1 MLAAPAVLGPASA
14 GGVRAGGLRLFNPC
28 LDASLPEP
36 LASHEIVARAFDG
49 IDPAKVIDA
58 HVHLLGDDRG
68 VNGTA
73 DRVGRTG
80 GETGGTGAAGEGRG
94 TVAGNGTSGGAG
106 MEGDG
111 GDGDSGDGDSGD
123 GGGGDGDSGD
133 GGGGDGDSGDGGGGD
148 GAWIGEQMRSPLRNP
163 LQYAR
168 YRFFLNA
175 SCVRRRDE
183 DPSAAFLDRLLACH
197 RATAPGFRL
206 MLLAFDQVHDAGG
219 RARPET
225 SAFHVPNAHARAVAA
240 RYPDEIE
247 WAASVHPYRSD
258 AVQALDAAVAGGARA
273 VKWLPNAMGID
284 PAAPRCDRFYEAL
297 ARHRL
302 PLLTHGGEE
311 RAVRGAAAHGF
322 GNPLR
327 LRRALD
333 HGVRV
338 IVAHCASLGTGVDLD
353 AGPDGPTVPNLD
365 LFARL
370 MDDPRYE
377 PLLMG
382 DVSALT
388 LANRFPVALRTV
400 LERTEWHGRLLNGSD
415 YPLPGAPALFDLD
428 RMAEHGFLAA
438 DAVPVLEAIQD
449 HNPLMFDFVLKRTVS
464 RQGAHFSPR
473 VFETA
478 RHLEPA
484 AGR

>member
-49 IDPAKVIDA
+49 IDPTKVIDA
-58 HVHLLGDDRG
+58 HVHLLGDDGEASRAG
-68 VNGTA
+68 GRVGGNGGGGTSGIGG
-73 DRVGRTG
+73 RVGRTG
-80 GETGGTGAAGEGRG
+80 GETGGTGADGEGRG
-94 TVAGNGTSGGAG
+94 TVAGDGTSAGAG
-106 MEGDG
+106 M
-111 GDGDSGDGDSGD
+111 
-123 GGGGDGDSGD
+123 
-133 GGGGDGDSGDGGGGD
+133 DGGGGD

-168 YRFFLNA
+168 YRLFLNA
-175 SCVRRRDE
+175 SCVRRGDE

-240 RYPDEIE
+240 CYPDEIE
-247 WAASVHPYRSD
+247 WAASVHPYRAD

-284 PAAPRCDRFYEAL
+284 PASPECDRFYEAL

-353 AGPDGPTVPNLD
+353 AGPDGPAVPNLD

-377 PLLMG
+377 HLLMG

-388 LANRFPVALRTV
+388 LANRFPGALRTV
-400 LERTEWHGRLLNGSD
+400 LERTDWHGRLLNGSD
-415 YPLPGAPALFDLD
+415 YPLPGVPALFDLD

-438 DAVPVLEAIQD
+438 DAVPALEAIQD

-464 RQGAHFSPR
+464 RQGARFAPR

-478 RHLEPA
+478 RHLDPA
-484 AGR
+484 AGQ

>member
-1 MLAAPAVLGPASA
+1 MLAAPVVLGPVSARGVQA
-14 GGVRAGGLRLFNPC
+14 GGFRLLNPC
-28 LDASLPEP
+28 LDATLPP
-36 LASHEIVARAFDG
+36 SLASHEIVARAFDG
-49 IDPAKVIDA
+49 IDPTKVIDA

-68 VNGTA
+68 AVGA
-73 DRVGRTG
+73 GGRTG
-80 GETGGTGAAGEGRG
+80 GAGNTDGGANGAGDEASGIGGAA
-94 TVAGNGTSGGAG
+94 SGAHA
-106 MEGDG
+106 DG
-111 GDGDSGDGDSGD
+111 GSRGADIGADAGIDAAAS
-123 GGGGDGDSGD
+123 
-133 GGGGDGDSGDGGGGD
+133 

-163 LQYAR
+163 LQYVR
-168 YRFFLNA
+168 YRIFLNA
-175 SCVRRRDE
+175 SCVRRDDE
-183 DPSAAFLDRLLACH
+183 DPGAAFLDRLLSCH

-219 RARPET
+219 QARPET
-225 SAFHVPNAHARAVAA
+225 SAFHVPNAYARAVAA

-247 WAASVHPYRSD
+247 WAASVHPYRTD
-258 AVQALDAAVAGGARA
+258 AVPALDAAVAGGARA

-284 PAAPRCDRFYEAL
+284 PASPGCDRFYEAL

-311 RAVRGAAAHGF
+311 RAVRGAGVHGF

-333 HGVRV
+333 HRVRV
-338 IVAHCASLGTGVDLD
+338 IVAHCASLGAGVDLD
-353 AGPDGPTVPNLD
+353 AGPGGPSVPNLD

-377 PLLMG
+377 HLLMG

-388 LANRFPVALRTV
+388 QANRFPRALGTI
-400 LERTEWHGRLLNGSD
+400 LERTEWHDRLLNGSD
-415 YPLPGAPALFDLD
+415 YPLPGVPALYDLE

-449 HNPLMFDFVLKRTVS
+449 HNPLLFDFVLKRTVG
-464 RQGAHFSPR
+464 RHGARLSPR

-478 RHLEPA
+478 RHLDPP

>member
-1 MLAAPAVLGPASA
+1 MLAAPVVLGPVSAHGVHA
-14 GGVRAGGLRLFNPC
+14 GGFRLLNPC
-28 LDASLPEP
+28 LDATLPP
-36 LASHEIVARAFDG
+36 SLASHEIVARAFDG
-49 IDPAKVIDA
+49 IDPTKVIDA

-68 VNGTA
+68 A
-73 DRVGRTG
+73 VGAGSRTG
-80 GETGGTGAAGEGRG
+80 GAGNTDGGANGAGDEASGIDGAA
-94 TVAGNGTSGGAG
+94 SGAHA
-106 MEGDG
+106 GDG
-111 GDGDSGDGDSGD
+111 SRGADIGANAGIDAAASGP
-123 GGGGDGDSGD
+123 
-133 GGGGDGDSGDGGGGD
+133 
-148 GAWIGEQMRSPLRNP
+148 WIGEQMRSPLRNP
-163 LQYAR
+163 LQYVR
-168 YRFFLNA
+168 YRIFLNA
-175 SCVRRRDE
+175 SCVRRDDE
-183 DPSAAFLDRLLACH
+183 DPGAAFLDRLLSCH

-219 RARPET
+219 QARPET
-225 SAFHVPNAHARAVAA
+225 SAFHVPNAYARAVAA

-247 WAASVHPYRSD
+247 WAASVHPYRAD
-258 AVQALDAAVAGGARA
+258 AVPALDAAVAGGARA

-284 PAAPRCDRFYEAL
+284 PASPGCDRFYEAL

-311 RAVRGAAAHGF
+311 RAVRGAGVHGF

-338 IVAHCASLGTGVDLD
+338 IVAHCASLGAGVDLD
-353 AGPDGPTVPNLD
+353 AGPGGPSVPNLD

-377 PLLMG
+377 HLLMG

-388 LANRFPVALRTV
+388 QANRFPRALGTI
-400 LERTEWHGRLLNGSD
+400 LERTEWHDRLLNGSD
-415 YPLPGAPALFDLD
+415 YPLPGVPALYDLE

-449 HNPLMFDFVLKRTVS
+449 HNPLLFDFVLKRTVG
-464 RQGAHFSPR
+464 RHGARLSPR

-478 RHLEPA
+478 RHLDPT